1 MKGVNAYKELQS
13 CVNEVSKCCCQAKQ
27 NNGNMSPSHVTNMDL
42 DIIPMPPVDGT
53 TSMTTQI
60 HLPTTLP
67 PKSSD
72 NIMKTF
78 DIRKECCQN
87 SFLGT
92 FERNRE
98 GCNFCGS
105 PVCMKEEPSEHCVD
119 NSQGIVIYSI
129 LRLEKLI
136 KLF

>member
-27 NNGNMSPSHVTNMDL
+27 GNSNMSPSRVTNMALVPDTTL
-42 DIIPMPPVDGT
+42 IPPVDGA
-53 TSMTTQI
+53 TSMTASF
-60 HLPTTLP
+60 HVPATLP
-67 PKSSD
+67 PKSND

-105 PVCMKEEPSEHCVD
+105 PVCIKEEASEHCVD

-129 LRLEKLI
+129 LRLEK
-136 KLF
+136 